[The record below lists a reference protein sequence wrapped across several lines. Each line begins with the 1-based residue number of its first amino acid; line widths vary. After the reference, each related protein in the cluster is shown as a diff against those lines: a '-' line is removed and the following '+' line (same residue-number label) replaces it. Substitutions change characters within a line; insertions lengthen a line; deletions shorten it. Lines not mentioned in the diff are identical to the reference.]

1 MTRLLFT
8 PDAEHA
14 AQTTAALIDEFIETR
29 LHETGQVHIAL
40 AGGTTPRRAYE
51 LLAELRADWAGV
63 HLWFGDERMVP
74 LENIDAN
81 AWMVHSALASPAHI
95 PATQVHTIPTDLGP
109 RSACDAYVAE
119 LRCLLPADSAG
130 MPVLDIAVLGLGEDG
145 HTASLFPGSPVL
157 RAAGPVCA
165 VVEDAPKPPP
175 VRITM
180 TIDMLNTA
188 RTRIVLAT
196 GVGKADAVAAALDER
211 DPRIPASLLTRD
223 ATTWILDA
231 AAASALDE
239 GTGHS

>member
-1 MTRLLFT
+1 MTRLLIT

-14 AQTTAALIDEFIETR
+14 AQTAATLVDTLIGAR
-29 LHETGQVHIAL
+29 LRETGEVHLAL

-51 LLAELRADWAGV
+51 LLATLRTDWTGI

-74 LENIDAN
+74 LENDDAN
-81 AWMVHSALASPAHI
+81 ASMVHHALVSPAQI

-109 RSACDAYVAE
+109 RGACDAYSDE
-119 LRCLLPADSAG
+119 LYRLLPAGSAG
-130 MPVLDIAVLGLGEDG
+130 IPALDIAVLGLGEDG
-145 HTASLFPGSPVL
+145 HTASLFPGSPAL
-157 RAAGPVCA
+157 LGAGSVCV

-175 VRITM
+175 VRITLTM
-180 TIDMLNTA
+180 AMLNTA

-196 GVGKADAVAAALDER
+196 GAGKADAVAAAMAEP
-211 DPRIPASLLTRD
+211 DPLIPASLLARD

-239 GTGHS
+239 GTRDA